1 VKSERFRQQSETLPA
16 RRVGQA
22 DDVAHALRFLLE
34 NTFMTGAVIECD
46 GGLRLL

>member
-1 VKSERFRQQSETLPA
+1 VKADLFQQQAETLPA
-16 RRVGQA
+16 QRVGQA
-22 DDVAHALRFLLE
+22 TDVAHALQFLME